1 MLASLYYFFVM
12 EKFEKMYYDAP
23 TIVVVEMNAEG
34 VICASGESNGAHGN
48 GFDGWYNG

>member
-1 MLASLYYFFVM
+1 MESL
-12 EKFEKMYYDAP
+12 EKKNYEAP
-23 TIVVVEMNAEG
+23 AIVVVEVNVEG